1 METRAVELNT
11 RNHRM
16 SVDLVTE
23 ERRSWLRE
31 QSARWN
37 CSEAEALR
45 RAIDLAIDAAEEAQQ
60 GPPEDYSTRERF
72 VRAVRRCFTLELA
85 AEKAGLD
92 WPEVERWLRNK
103 RFLEEVQRAQWVFLA
118 EIEHRLLDIG
128 RYGKGNA
135 LALGEFLKAHHP
147 HYGRAKQEELLRGWA
162 RLQDDLF
169 KCLSDEFGPQQA
181 DALERAIKRF
191 EQKKEVRLAS
201 KT

>member
-1 METRAVELNT
+1 MEAGTVELNT
-11 RNHRM
+11 RNHRF

-23 ERRSWLRE
+23 GRRSWLRE

-45 RAIDLAIDAAEEAQQ
+45 RAIDLAMEAAEEADQE
-60 GPPEDYSTRERF
+60 PSEDRSPRELF
-72 VRAVRRCFTLELA
+72 ARAVRRWFTLELA
-85 AEKAGLD
+85 AEKVGLD

-103 RFLEEVQRAQWVFLA
+103 RFLETVQRAQWVFLA
-118 EIEHRLLDIG
+118 EIEHRLLELG

-162 RLQDDLF
+162 RLQDDLL
-169 KCLSDEFGPQQA
+169 KALAEEFGPQQA
-181 DALERAIKRF
+181 EALERAVRRF
-191 EQKKEVRLAS
+191 EQMKEVRLAA